1 MSRSFF
7 VQAATLLVTLV
18 AAGSVQAGWDVT
30 ASSRVGFVSIKNNS
44 IGENNVFEQVTGSIS
59 DAGHVALSIDLTSVE
74 TGVGIR
80 NERLQRMLFEVGK
93 FPTAMVQAT
102 LSASQLDSLKAG
114 DNVSETVKVTVSL
127 HGMSVDKLAPLTVGV
142 SEDGL
147 RVTST
152 QPIVVTAKDF
162 GLESGVAA
170 LQAIAG
176 LNAISQSIPITVDL
190 SLRKN

>member
-7 VQAATLLVTLV
+7 VQAATLLITLIMT
-18 AAGSVQAGWDVT
+18 GSAHAGWDVT

-59 DAGHVALSIDLTSVE
+59 DAGHVAVSIDLTSVE
-74 TGVGIR
+74 TGVDIR
-80 NERLQRMLFEVGK
+80 NERLKRMLFEVAK
-93 FPTAMVQAT
+93 FPTARVQAT
-102 LSASQLDSLKAG
+102 LSASQLDALKTG
-114 DNVSETVKVTVSL
+114 SSVSETVKVTVSL
-127 HGMSVDKLAPLTVGV
+127 HGMSVDKLAALSVGV

-152 QPIVVTAKDF
+152 QPIVVTAQDF

-176 LNAISQSIPITVDL
+176 LNAISRSIPSTVDL
-190 SLRKN
+190 SLRTN

>member
-7 VQAATLLVTLV
+7 VQAATLLITLV
-18 AAGSVQAGWDVT
+18 VTGSAHAGWDVT

-44 IGENNVFEQVTGSIS
+44 IGENNVFEHVTGSIS
-59 DAGHVALSIDLTSVE
+59 DAGHVAVSIDLTSVE

-80 NERLQRMLFEVGK
+80 NERLQRMLFEVAK
-93 FPTAMVQAT
+93 FPTATVQAT
-102 LSASQLDSLKAG
+102 LSASQLDALNAG
-114 DNVSETVKVTVSL
+114 GSVSETVKVTVSL
-127 HGMSVDKLAPLTVGV
+127 HGMSVDKLAALSVGV
-142 SEDGL
+142 SEGGL

-152 QPIVVTAKDF
+152 QPIVVTAQDF

-176 LNAISQSIPITVDL
+176 LNAISRSIPITIDL
-190 SLRKN
+190 SLRAN

>member
-1 MSRSFF
+1 
-7 VQAATLLVTLV
+7 LLVTLV

-102 LSASQLDSLKAG
+102 LSASQLDALKAG

-127 HGMSVDKLAPLTVGV
+127 HGMSVDKLAPLSVGV

>member
-7 VQAATLLVTLV
+7 VQAATLLITLV
-18 AAGSVQAGWDVT
+18 VTGTAHASWDVT
-30 ASSRVGFVSIKNNS
+30 DSSRVGFVSIKNNS

-59 DAGHVALSIDLTSVE
+59 DAGRVALSIDLTSVE

-93 FPTAMVQAT
+93 FPTATVQAT
-102 LSASQLDSLKAG
+102 LSTSQLDALNAG
-114 DNVSETVKVTVSL
+114 GSASETVKVTVSL
-127 HGMSVDKLAPLTVGV
+127 HGVSVDKLAALSVGV

-147 RVTST
+147 RVTSI
-152 QPIVVTAKDF
+152 QPIVVTAQDF

-176 LNAISQSIPITVDL
+176 LNAISRSIPITVDL
-190 SLRKN
+190 FLRTN

>member
-7 VQAATLLVTLV
+7 VQAVALFITLV
-18 AAGSVQAGWDVT
+18 VAGSAHAGWDVT

-44 IGENNVFEQVTGSIS
+44 IGENNVFEHVTGSIS
-59 DAGHVALSIDLTSVE
+59 DAGQVALSIDLTSVE

-80 NERLQRMLFEVGK
+80 NERLQRMLFEVEK
-93 FPTAMVQAT
+93 FPTATVQAT
-102 LSASQLDSLKAG
+102 LSASQVDALKTG
-114 DNVSETVKVTVSL
+114 GSVSETVKVTVSL
-127 HGMSVDKLAPLTVGV
+127 HGMSVDKLAALSVGA

-152 QPIVVTAKDF
+152 QPIVVTAQDF

-176 LNAISQSIPITVDL
+176 LNAISRSIPITVDL
-190 SLRKN
+190 SLRTN

>member
-7 VQAATLLVTLV
+7 VQAATLLITLV
-18 AAGSVQAGWDVT
+18 VTGSAHAGWDVT

-59 DAGHVALSIDLTSVE
+59 DAGRVALSIDLTSVE

-93 FPTAMVQAT
+93 FPTATVQAT
-102 LSASQLDSLKAG
+102 LSPSQLDALNAG
-114 DNVSETVKVTVSL
+114 TSVSETVKVTVSL
-127 HGMSVDKLAPLTVGV
+127 HGVSVDKLAALSVGV

-147 RVTST
+147 HVTST
-152 QPIVVTAKDF
+152 QPIVVTAQDF
-162 GLESGVAA
+162 GLEAGVAA

-176 LNAISQSIPITVDL
+176 LNAISRSIPITVDL
-190 SLRKN
+190 SLRAN

>member
-7 VQAATLLVTLV
+7 VQAVALFITLV
-18 AAGSVQAGWDVT
+18 VAGSAHAGWDVT

-44 IGENNVFEQVTGSIS
+44 IGENNVFEHVTGSIS

-80 NERLQRMLFEVGK
+80 NERLQRMLFEVEK
-93 FPTAMVQAT
+93 FPTATVQAT
-102 LSASQLDSLKAG
+102 LSASQLEALNAG
-114 DNVSETVKVTVSL
+114 GSVSETVKVTVSL
-127 HGMSVDKLAPLTVGV
+127 HGMSVDKSAALSVGV

-152 QPIVVTAKDF
+152 QPIVVTAQDF

-176 LNAISQSIPITVDL
+176 LKAISRSIPITVDL
-190 SLRKN
+190 LLRTN

>member
-7 VQAATLLVTLV
+7 VQAATLLITLV
-18 AAGSVQAGWDVT
+18 MTGSAHAGWDVT

-59 DAGHVALSIDLTSVE
+59 DAGHVAVSIDLTSVE
-74 TGVGIR
+74 TGVDIR
-80 NERLQRMLFEVGK
+80 NERLKRMLFEVAK
-93 FPTAMVQAT
+93 FPTARVQAT
-102 LSASQLDSLKAG
+102 LSASQLDALKTG
-114 DNVSETVKVTVSL
+114 SSVSETVKVTVSL
-127 HGMSVDKLAPLTVGV
+127 HGMSVDKLAALSVGA

-176 LNAISQSIPITVDL
+176 LNAISRSIPITVDL
-190 SLRKN
+190 SLRTN

>member
-7 VQAATLLVTLV
+7 VQAATLLITLV
-18 AAGSVQAGWDVT
+18 AMGSAQAGWDVT

-102 LSASQLDSLKAG
+102 LSASQLDALKAG

>member
-7 VQAATLLVTLV
+7 VQAATLLITVVVT
-18 AAGSVQAGWDVT
+18 GSAHAGWDVT

-44 IGENNVFEQVTGSIS
+44 IGENNVFEHVTGSIS
-59 DAGHVALSIDLTSVE
+59 DAGHVALLIDLTSVE

-80 NERLQRMLFEVGK
+80 NERLQRMLFEVRK
-93 FPTAMVQAT
+93 FPTATVQAT
-102 LSASQLDSLKAG
+102 LSASQLDALKAG
-114 DNVSETVKVTVSL
+114 GSVSETVKVTISL
-127 HGMSVDKLAPLTVGV
+127 HGMRVDKLAALSVGV

-152 QPIVVTAKDF
+152 QPIVVTAQDF

-176 LNAISQSIPITVDL
+176 LNAISRSIPITVDL
-190 SLRKN
+190 SLRTN

>member
-7 VQAATLLVTLV
+7 VQAATLLITLV
-18 AAGSVQAGWDVT
+18 MTGSAHAGWDLT

-44 IGENNVFEQVTGSIS
+44 IGENNVFEHVTGSIS
-59 DAGHVALSIDLTSVE
+59 DAGHVALLIDLTSVE

-93 FPTAMVQAT
+93 FPTATVQAT
-102 LSASQLDSLKAG
+102 LSASQLDALKAG
-114 DNVSETVKVTVSL
+114 GSVSETVKVTISL
-127 HGMSVDKLAPLTVGV
+127 HGMRVDKLAALSVGV

-152 QPIVVTAKDF
+152 QPIVVTAQDF

-176 LNAISQSIPITVDL
+176 LNAISRSIPITVDL
-190 SLRKN
+190 SLRTN

>member
-7 VQAATLLVTLV
+7 VQAATLLITLV
-18 AAGSVQAGWDVT
+18 ATGSAQAGWDVT

-59 DAGHVALSIDLTSVE
+59 EAGHVALSIDLTSVE

-80 NERLQRMLFEVGK
+80 NERLQSMLFEVGK
-93 FPTAMVQAT
+93 FPIALVQAT
-102 LSASQLDSLKAG
+102 LSASQLDALKAC

-127 HGMSVDKLAPLTVGV
+127 HGMSVDKLAPLSVGV
-142 SEDGL
+142 SEDGI

-176 LNAISQSIPITVDL
+176 LNSISRSIPITVDL

>member
-1 MSRSFF
+1 MSRSVF
-7 VQAATLLVTLV
+7 VQAVTLLITLV
-18 AAGSVQAGWDVT
+18 VTGSAQAGWDVT

-59 DAGHVALSIDLTSVE
+59 DAGHVALSIDLTSVK

-80 NERLQRMLFEVGK
+80 NERLQRILFEVEK

-102 LSASQLDSLKAG
+102 LSASQLDALKAG

-127 HGMSVDKLAPLTVGV
+127 HGMSVDKLAPLLVGV

-162 GLESGVAA
+162 DLESGVAA

>member
-7 VQAATLLVTLV
+7 VQAATLLITLV

-102 LSASQLDSLKAG
+102 LSASQLDALKAG

-127 HGMSVDKLAPLTVGV
+127 HGMSVDKLAPLSVGV

>member
-102 LSASQLDSLKAG
+102 LSASQLDALKAG
-114 DNVSETVKVTVSL
+114 DNVSETIKVTVSL
-127 HGMSVDKLAPLTVGV
+127 HGMSVDKLAPLSVGV

>member
-7 VQAATLLVTLV
+7 VQAATLLITLV
-18 AAGSVQAGWDVT
+18 VTGSAHAGWDVT

-59 DAGHVALSIDLTSVE
+59 DAGRVALSIDLTSVE

-93 FPTAMVQAT
+93 FPTATVQAT
-102 LSASQLDSLKAG
+102 LSTSQLDALNAG
-114 DNVSETVKVTVSL
+114 GSASETVKVTVSL
-127 HGMSVDKLAPLTVGV
+127 HGVSVDKLAALSVGV

-147 RVTST
+147 RVTSI
-152 QPIVVTAKDF
+152 QPIVVTAQDF

-176 LNAISQSIPITVDL
+176 LNAISRSIPITVDL
-190 SLRKN
+190 FLRTN

>member
-7 VQAATLLVTLV
+7 VQAATLLITLV
-18 AAGSVQAGWDVT
+18 VTGSAHAGWDLT

-59 DAGHVALSIDLTSVE
+59 DAGRVVLSIDLTSVE

-93 FPTAMVQAT
+93 FPTATVQAT
-102 LSASQLDSLKAG
+102 LSASQLDVLKAG
-114 DNVSETVKVTVSL
+114 GSVSETVKVTVNL
-127 HGMSVDKLAPLTVGV
+127 HGISVDKLAALSVGV

-152 QPIVVTAKDF
+152 QPIVVTAQDF

-176 LNAISQSIPITVDL
+176 LNAISRSIPITVDL
-190 SLRKN
+190 SLRAN

>member
-7 VQAATLLVTLV
+7 VQAATLLITLV
-18 AAGSVQAGWDVT
+18 ITGSAHAGWDVT

-59 DAGHVALSIDLTSVE
+59 DAGHVAVSIDLTSVE
-74 TGVGIR
+74 TGVDIR
-80 NERLQRMLFEVGK
+80 NERLKRMLFEVAK
-93 FPTAMVQAT
+93 FPTARVQAT
-102 LSASQLDSLKAG
+102 LSASQLDALKTAG
-114 DNVSETVKVTVSL
+114 SVSETVKVTVSL
-127 HGMSVDKLAPLTVGV
+127 HGMSVDKLAALSVGV

-152 QPIVVTAKDF
+152 QPIVVTAQDF

-176 LNAISQSIPITVDL
+176 LNAISRSIPITVDL
-190 SLRKN
+190 SLRTN